1 MGREGCIGAHQE
13 CSCRRWEGSVCGWDR
28 AQPGA
33 ELPGDTRGAQAC
45 IPHPRQQRQGEPEP
59 RMAGALPDL
68 AASPRGVQNRWVS
81 CRRAGRQMSVLE
93 TALESQAVT
102 TARGMETSGGTL
114 GHGGS

>member
-45 IPHPRQQRQGEPEP
+45 IPHPRQQRQVARASNGRGPARP
-59 RMAGALPDL
+59 RCKPQRGAEQMGVLPT
-68 AASPRGVQNRWVS
+68 
-81 CRRAGRQMSVLE
+81 CRQTNECA
-93 TALESQAVT
+93 
-102 TARGMETSGGTL
+102 
-114 GHGGS
+114 

>member
-13 CSCRRWEGSVCGWDR
+13 CSCRRREGSVCGWDR

-45 IPHPRQQRQGEPEP
+45 IPHPRQQWQGE
-59 RMAGALPDL
+59 PDL

-81 CRRAGRQMSVLE
+81 CPHAGRQMSVLE
-93 TALESQAVT
+93 TALES
-102 TARGMETSGGTL
+102 
-114 GHGGS
+114 